1 MCGRYFFD
9 LESELLQNYYRE
21 AQTKQPEQA
30 AELAAGEVFPSN
42 LVVTLRKEEENILT
56 PEIMK
61 WGFTGFKKGQ
71 LMINARAETVEE
83 KKTFHQPFLQNRCV
97 FPMSGFY
104 EWNEEKDK
112 FMFSNKEKIVYIG
125 GFYRSHQ
132 DEKMAES
139 IIMTTE
145 PNRTVAP
152 IHDRMPLVLTEEQIE
167 PWVTD
172 VSFARK
178 IITQQ
183 MPELVWRRYNIIDFS
198 KKERQKTKKTSAQI
212 PKTKRTEEMLISCIY
227 CIYRVTVDLSK
238 V

>member
-21 AQTKQPEQA
+21 AQTKQPKQA

-97 FPMSGFY
+97 FPMSGM
-104 EWNEEKDK
+104 K
-112 FMFSNKEKIVYIG
+112 
-125 GFYRSHQ
+125 
-132 DEKMAES
+132 
-139 IIMTTE
+139 
-145 PNRTVAP
+145 
-152 IHDRMPLVLTEEQIE
+152 
-167 PWVTD
+167 
-172 VSFARK
+172 
-178 IITQQ
+178 
-183 MPELVWRRYNIIDFS
+183 
-198 KKERQKTKKTSAQI
+198 KKTN
-212 PKTKRTEEMLISCIY
+212 LCF
-227 CIYRVTVDLSK
+227 
-238 V
+238 

>member
-83 KKTFHQPFLQNRCV
+83 KK
-97 FPMSGFY
+97 
-104 EWNEEKDK
+104 
-112 FMFSNKEKIVYIG
+112 
-125 GFYRSHQ
+125 
-132 DEKMAES
+132 
-139 IIMTTE
+139 
-145 PNRTVAP
+145 
-152 IHDRMPLVLTEEQIE
+152 
-167 PWVTD
+167 
-172 VSFARK
+172 
-178 IITQQ
+178 
-183 MPELVWRRYNIIDFS
+183 
-198 KKERQKTKKTSAQI
+198 
-212 PKTKRTEEMLISCIY
+212 
-227 CIYRVTVDLSK
+227 DLSSTIFAK
-238 V
+238 SLCFPNEWLL

>member
-21 AQTKQPEQA
+21 AQTKQPKQA

-83 KKTFHQPFLQNRCV
+83 KDLSSTIFAKSLC
-97 FPMSGFY
+97 FPN

-172 VSFARK
+172 ISFARK

-183 MPELVWRRYNIIDFS
+183 MPELVM
-198 KKERQKTKKTSAQI
+198 E
-212 PKTKRTEEMLISCIY
+212 
-227 CIYRVTVDLSK
+227 K

>member
-1 MCGRYFFD
+1 MPVQRQQKKKD
-9 LESELLQNYYRE
+9 LSSTIFAKSLC
-21 AQTKQPEQA
+21 
-30 AELAAGEVFPSN
+30 FPN
-42 LVVTLRKEEENILT
+42 
-56 PEIMK
+56 
-61 WGFTGFKKGQ
+61 
-71 LMINARAETVEE
+71 
-83 KKTFHQPFLQNRCV
+83 
-97 FPMSGFY
+97 

-172 VSFARK
+172 ISFARK

-183 MPELVWRRYNIIDFS
+183 MPELVM
-198 KKERQKTKKTSAQI
+198 E
-212 PKTKRTEEMLISCIY
+212 
-227 CIYRVTVDLSK
+227 K

>member
-1 MCGRYFFD
+1 MCGRYFFN

-21 AQTKQPEQA
+21 AQKKQPEQA
-30 AELAAGEVFPSN
+30 AELAAGEIFPSN
-42 LVVTLRKEEENILT
+42 LVVTLRKKEENNLT

-104 EWNEEKDK
+104 
-112 FMFSNKEKIVYIG
+112 
-125 GFYRSHQ
+125 RSHH
-132 DEKMAES
+132 DEKTAES

-152 IHDRMPLVLTEEQIE
+152 IHDRMPLVLNEEQIE

-172 VSFARK
+172 ISFARK

-183 MPELVWRRYNIIDFS
+183 MPELVM
-198 KKERQKTKKTSAQI
+198 E
-212 PKTKRTEEMLISCIY
+212 
-227 CIYRVTVDLSK
+227 K

>member
-83 KKTFHQPFLQNRCV
+83 KKTFHQPFLHNRCV
-97 FPMSGFY
+97 FPMGGFY
-104 EWNEEKDK
+104 AWNEEKDK

-125 GFYRSHQ
+125 GFYRSHH
-132 DEKMAES
+132 DEKTAES

-172 VSFARK
+172 ISFARK

-183 MPELVWRRYNIIDFS
+183 MPELVM
-198 KKERQKTKKTSAQI
+198 E
-212 PKTKRTEEMLISCIY
+212 
-227 CIYRVTVDLSK
+227 K